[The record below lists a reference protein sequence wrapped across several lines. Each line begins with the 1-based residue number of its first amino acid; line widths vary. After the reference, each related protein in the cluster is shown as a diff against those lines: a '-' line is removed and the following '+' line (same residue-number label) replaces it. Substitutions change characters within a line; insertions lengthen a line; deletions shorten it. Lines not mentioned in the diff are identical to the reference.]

1 MDLFKVAI
9 PNKGALS
16 EGAVEI
22 LSDAG
27 YRCKR
32 HSRELVVRD
41 AEHEVEFIFLRPRDI
56 AVYVGSGLVS
66 AGITGRDL
74 SQDSEAPVKECLALQ
89 FGRSRFCYA
98 APAGSGL
105 TQDTLG
111 GKRIATSY
119 DNIVRADLAKR
130 GIEASV
136 VRLDGAVEISLQLGV
151 ADAIADVVESGRTL
165 VEAGLEI
172 IGEPIMLSEA
182 VVIHRADADLS
193 PEMELLLKRIEGI
206 LVARSYVLL
215 EYVVPKTALKEA
227 TTITPGVKSPTV
239 SPVSDE
245 DWLAVAAMVKTRGLN
260 RIIDQLTE
268 LGAKGI
274 IAQEIRTCRL

>member
-1 MDLFKVAI
+1 MDLFKVAL

-16 EGAVEI
+16 EGAVKI

-41 AEHEVEFIFLRPRDI
+41 ADHDVEFIFLRPRDI
-56 AVYVGSGLVS
+56 AVYVGSGLVN

-74 SQDSEAPVKECLALQ
+74 ALDSQAPVEECLSLQ

-98 APAGSGL
+98 APKGQGL
-105 TQDTLG
+105 TPDTLG

-119 DNIVRADLAKR
+119 DNIVRADLKKR

-136 VRLDGAVEISLQLGV
+136 VRLDGAVEISIQLGV

-172 IGEPIMLSEA
+172 IGDSILESES
-182 VVIHRADADLS
+182 VVIRRAGTGMN
-193 PEMELLLKRIEGI
+193 PELERLLKRIEGI

-227 TTITPGVKSPTV
+227 TAITPGVKSPTV
-239 SPVSDE
+239 SPVSQE

-260 RIIDQLTE
+260 HIIDQLGE

-274 IAQEIRTCRL
+274 IAHDIRTCRL

>member
-1 MDLFKVAI
+1 MFKLAI

-16 EGAVEI
+16 EGAVKI
-22 LSDAG
+22 LTDAG
-27 YRCKR
+27 YRCR
-32 HSRELVVRD
+32 RYSRELVVRD

-56 AVYVGSGLVS
+56 AVYVGSGLIH

-74 SQDSEAPVKECLALQ
+74 AQDSQARVTERMSLQ

-98 APAGSGL
+98 APAGAGL
-105 TQDTLG
+105 SPGKLS

-119 DNIVRADLAKR
+119 PNIVSADLAR
-130 GIEASV
+130 LGVEAEI
-136 VRLDGAVEISLQLGV
+136 VRLDGAVEISIQLGV

-172 IGEPIMLSEA
+172 IGDPIMNSEA
-182 VVIHRADADLS
+182 VVIQQDGA
-193 PEMELLLKRIEGI
+193 PEEEEFQALVKRLEGI
-206 LVARSYVLL
+206 LVAREFVLL
-215 EYVVPKTALKEA
+215 EYVVPKPALNEA
-227 TTITPGVKSPTV
+227 CTITPGVKSPTV
-239 SPVSDE
+239 SPVSE
-245 DWLAVAAMVKTRGLN
+245 EGWVAVAAMVRSKGLN
-260 RIIDQLTE
+260 RIIDQLSD